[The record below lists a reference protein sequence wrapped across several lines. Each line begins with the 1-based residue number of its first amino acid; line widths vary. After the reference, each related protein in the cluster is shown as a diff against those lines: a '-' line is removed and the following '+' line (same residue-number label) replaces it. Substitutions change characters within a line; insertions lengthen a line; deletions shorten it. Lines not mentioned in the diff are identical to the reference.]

1 MHNTKKLVKATVD
14 GLFGKYTHSIEFQND
29 RHYLILFGE
38 NGVGK
43 TKLLEIINHLSNLDY
58 TSLSNIS
65 FSAAKLQYSDG
76 SELTATRQMKDN
88 DETDDDF
95 SHYRIKFKLTKP
107 GSEDAVWIP
116 EFSEFHE
123 FLLRNTTYVP
133 IAPDLWEDTTDG
145 EVTTFIELTRRY
157 RRPYMRM
164 GQPSIETP
172 ESFTEFCQN
181 TSTYLINTQRLSAI
195 KTSAD
200 RNEFLTRF
208 NPGSSHRTPT
218 RIRELSENIKEQLN
232 RAQTEHSRLSQ
243 QKDRSFPSRVLQA
256 VASGTHGDSAEIQS
270 RYAEQNAFRDRL
282 AKVVSVELPEELG
295 PSNNLSK
302 DWELALFDL
311 YVRDATEK
319 LEPFRLLLT
328 RIELLQSIINER
340 LNGKKLSI
348 TDKGGL
354 IVKRID
360 DDEVIDLD
368 SLSSG
373 EQHEII
379 LLFDLLFN
387 VKAGTTVLIDE
398 PEISLHIGWQISFI
412 PDVEQ
417 IAKEVK
423 FRFIVAT
430 HSPQIING
438 MWSMTT
444 RLSAEGGVSS

>member
-1 MHNTKKLVKATVD
+1 MAT
-14 GLFGKYTHSIEFQND
+14 LH
-29 RHYLILFGE
+29 
-38 NGVGK
+38 
-43 TKLLEIINHLSNLDY
+43 
-58 TSLSNIS
+58 
-65 FSAAKLQYSDG
+65 YSDG
-76 SELTATRQMKDN
+76 SELTAIRQANDT
-88 DETDDDF
+88 DETDDNF
-95 SHYRIKFKLTKP
+95 SQYRIKFKLTKP
-107 GSEDAVWIP
+107 GSEDVVWIP
-116 EFSEFHE
+116 EPSEFHE
-123 FLLRNTTYVP
+123 FLLGHTSYVP

-145 EVTTFIELTRRY
+145 EITTFIELTRRY
-157 RRPYMRM
+157 RRPYLRM

-172 ESFTEFCQN
+172 KSFNEFCQN
-181 TSTYLINTQRLSAI
+181 TPTYLINTQRLSAI

-208 NPGSSHRTPT
+208 NSRIAHRTPT

-232 RAQTEHSRLSQ
+232 KAQTEHSRLSQ

-256 VASGTHGDSAEIQS
+256 VASGTHGDSTEIQR

-282 AKVVSVELPEELG
+282 AKVVSVDLPEELG

-319 LEPFRLLLT
+319 LEPFRLLLK

-354 IVKRID
+354 TVQRID
-360 DDEVIDLD
+360 DGEVIDLD

-387 VKAGTTVLIDE
+387 VEAGTTVLIDE
-398 PEISLHIGWQISFI
+398 PEISLHIGWQIAFI

-444 RLSAEGGVSS
+444 QLSAEGGVSS